1 MDVRRIFTHSGKA
14 HADEFLAC
22 SILLKKYP
30 HATILRVDE
39 LPSELG
45 ENDVAVD
52 IGRTYTPMKVLD
64 HHHDLNVPC
73 SLVLVLK
80 DFYGYDYGELP
91 LSIRAVD
98 MRDRYGP
105 QKTVELTAPSL
116 VETAVLRIFSDAAQI
131 SPGDPLHM
139 LLIRV
144 GESVLEEAEGLREA
158 RKIRLEIT
166 PKGYVAFSPKPI
178 PTRHLTEAYE
188 NIIGA
193 VMPDSRSDGKRTV
206 VYKVGRSPFF
216 DPARI
221 PLRKSYEHPGGF
233 LVVVDAPFDQVA
245 PDIVTSYCVVNS
257 VPRNAGHRPAL
268 PPVSEESGNPREQV
282 RQAEPQP

>member
-22 SILLKKYP
+22 SVLLKKYP
-30 HATILRVDE
+30 NATVLRVDE
-39 LPSELG
+39 LPAELG
-45 ENDVAVD
+45 EYDVAVD

-105 QKTVELTAPSL
+105 QKTAELTAPSL
-116 VETAVLRIFSDAAQI
+116 VETAVLQIFSNTAQI
-131 SPGDPLHM
+131 SPGDPLHL
-139 LLIRV
+139 LLIHV
-144 GESVLEEAEGLREA
+144 GESVLEEADGLREA
-158 RKIRLEIT
+158 RKVKLFMT
-166 PKGYVAFSPKPI
+166 PKGYVAFASKPI
-178 PTRHLTEAYE
+178 ATRHLNEVYE

-206 VYKVGRSPFF
+206 VYRVGRSPFF

-268 PPVSEESGNPREQV
+268 PTVSEEPGNPREQV